1 MPVPGRIAGSIV
13 AGTMTMPHPAH
24 IPAGQP
30 ACYRHPDR
38 PTYVSCTRC
47 GRPGCPECLRSAA
60 VGQQCVDCVQAGVR
74 SMPQPTTVAGATIRT
89 GTPVMS
95 YGLIA
100 TNVAVFLMQLATPA
114 LTPRFALQPLA
125 VAKADQFFRLF
136 SSAFMHY
143 GIVHI
148 LFNMYA
154 LYVLG
159 PPLERHLGRLRFT
172 SLYLL
177 SALGGSVAVYLFS
190 DPRSATV
197 GASGAIF
204 GLFGATA
211 VAYKR
216 FNLDMRWLI
225 GLIVVNLVL
234 TFSIPN
240 ISWQGHMG
248 GVVTGALVAAAYI
261 YAPRAS
267 RTVVQ
272 AGATVGLLVVFAVL
286 IAARTA
292 MLAG

>member
-1 MPVPGRIAGSIV
+1 
-13 AGTMTMPHPAH
+13 MTMPYPAQS
-24 IPAGQP
+24 PAGQP

-38 PTYVSCTRC
+38 ATYVSCSRC
-47 GRPGCPECLRSAA
+47 GRPGCPECLRGAA
-60 VGQQCVDCVQAGVR
+60 VGQQCVDCVRAAANAVPQAR
-74 SMPQPTTVAGATIRT
+74 TVAGATVRT
-89 GTPVMS
+89 GTPVVT

-100 TNVAVFLMQLATPA
+100 ANVIVFLLQIAAPA

-125 VAKADQFFRLF
+125 VAGADQFFRLF

-159 PPLERHLGRLRFT
+159 PPLERHLGRLRFS

-190 DPRSATV
+190 NPASATV

-216 FNLDMRWLI
+216 FDLDMRWLI

-234 TFSIPN
+234 TFSIPT
-240 ISWQGHMG
+240 ISWQGHLG
-248 GVVTGALVAAAYI
+248 GLVTGALVAVAYI
-261 YAPRAS
+261 YAPRP
-267 RTVVQ
+267 RRGLVQ
-272 AGATVGLLVVFAVL
+272 AGATVGLLALFAVL
-286 IAARTA
+286 VIARTA